1 MTSLVRKS
9 IAAFALTAALLAAA
23 ALGYA
28 QARPRL
34 KTIQPM
40 ILSGDDIGFRVERHK
55 GSSVVGRFMVRIDGR
70 WIDVDASF
78 EPRIVTGAS
87 RP

>member
-9 IAAFALTAALLAAA
+9 VAAFALTAALLGAA

-28 QARPRL
+28 QARPRFDAL
-34 KTIQPM
+34 QPQ

-55 GSSVVGRFMVRIDGR
+55 GSSVAGRFMVRIEGR
-70 WIDVDASF
+70 WIPAEASF
-78 EPRIVTGAS
+78 EPRNVTGGS
-87 RP
+87 QP